1 MLQTMCG
8 IKRGLESFE
17 IKIVKEFQTIKGPPK
32 VDNPITCEV
41 DNLKM
46 WPLLFSGINM
56 GVEF

>member
-1 MLQTMCG
+1 MCG